1 MSRRGVL
8 VLVLLAAVAV
18 TWASPQWRSHSRF
31 QSSRPNYGRAAVNA
45 ATQAAGSRYGLG
57 GSWSPKAGGVRVWQS
72 RNGRAGLG
80 LGFSTDGRRNHGVGL
95 GFKLK
100 F

>member
-1 MSRRGVL
+1 MSRGL
-8 VLVLLAAVAV
+8 LVLLLLAMVAAS
-18 TWASPQWRSHSRF
+18 WASPQWRSHRNF
-31 QSSRPNYGRAAVNA
+31 QPSRPNYGRAAMNA

-57 GSWSPKAGGVRVWQS
+57 GSWSPKAGGVRVWSS
-72 RNGRAGLG
+72 RDGRAGIG
-80 LGFSTDGRRNHGVGL
+80 VGVSSDGKRNHGVGV